1 LKGKLEVVEK
11 KERIPEDFRVDR
23 SVDED
28 QLDKERK

>member
-1 LKGKLEVVEK
+1 LKRKLEVLEK